1 MRIAS
6 ILLPVCMLI
15 ALPFAAQADQRCEHS
30 APRDAELNLSGIKTV
45 KFDIGPHTLT
55 LNGGNN
61 ATGSIHGKACASD
74 TKRLAELVVSQ
85 QRDGEKLIVRAERNS
100 LVRKGS
106 WSGKDYGYLTLTAA
120 VPDTIAV
127 QVEVGS
133 GDAVVD
139 GVASLSADAGS
150 GDLEARHVRGTFY
163 ADVGSGDIRA
173 SDVGALHVVAVG
185 SGGLSARDVRGTSWV
200 GEVNSGDLRIANA
213 KGDVEIGSI
222 GSGGATLSDI
232 TGNVVVKSVG
242 SGGLEANG
250 IVGDLLVDRVGSGSA
265 RHRGVTGKVSVPSDD

>member
-6 ILLPVCMLI
+6 LLLPFFMLA

-45 KFDIGPHTLT
+45 KLDIGPHTLT
-55 LNGGNN
+55 LSGSKNQG
-61 ATGSIHGKACASD
+61 GSISGKACASD

-85 QRDGEKLIVRAERNS
+85 QRDGDKLIVSAERNS
-100 LVRKGS
+100 LMRKGS
-106 WSGKDYGYLTLTAA
+106 WSGKDYGYLTLT
-120 VPDTIAV
+120 VMIPDTIPV

-133 GDAVVD
+133 GHAVVD
-139 GVASLSADAGS
+139 SVASLSSDVGS

-163 ADVGSGDIRA
+163 ADVGAGDIRA
-173 SDVGALHVVAVG
+173 SDVGALHVVAIG
-185 SGGLSARDVRGTSWV
+185 SGGLGARDVRGASWV
-200 GEVNSGDLRIANA
+200 GEVNSGDLRIVNA
-213 KGDVEIGSI
+213 KGNVEIGSI

-232 TGNVVVKSVG
+232 TGSVVVKSVG

-250 IVGDLLVDRVGSGSA
+250 IAGDLLVDRVGSGSV
-265 RHRGVTGKVSVPSDD
+265 RHRDVSGKVSIPSDD